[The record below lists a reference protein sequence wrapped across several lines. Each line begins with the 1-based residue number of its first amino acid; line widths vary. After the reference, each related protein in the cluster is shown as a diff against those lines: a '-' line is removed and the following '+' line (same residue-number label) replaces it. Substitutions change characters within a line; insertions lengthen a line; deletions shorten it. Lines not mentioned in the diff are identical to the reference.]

1 MNYTGRLLPGW
12 QSNPLWKKITSV
24 ILMPMKT
31 AQNRREQ
38 EKTGGAAHNRRT
50 CIPSP
55 WQSRGPWT
63 WSAARGIGK
72 SPWWRST
79 AGKEV
84 SPAELRFPMPH
95 LSESDTNSKSS
106 EKNLPTLKQLVQ
118 DNNEENIIDK
128 MNTERR
134 GQSSQ
139 EGDDASSWQSSNL
152 KPNQCMVQG
161 ATDCVIR
168 EPLQK
173 NYLKPKAKDQSEMTQ
188 NEGKIQ
194 KAETFGKSFSK
205 RPLRSLMQTLDRPSV
220 GKSPRPRTTESRYL
234 GTLKVLDTKSSRSAT
249 FNLETAD
256 TIRASIYQ
264 VWVEKKKQICHEE
277 QKKQKLKVQQENER
291 REQEKSESK
300 KEAMASFEA
309 WKAKKKGVLKETYRK
324 KKEEER
330 KKHEAEEDNKQQ
342 KAVAKKAFEKWKEEK
357 DICLTEML
365 KKQEE
370 IEKEKKKK
378 EKEQVTEKKK
388 ENVAALINWKTK
400 KELALRQKVKEHAKK
415 EQEKKTEEEYTKY
428 EREDMASTMYEKWL
442 EQKEKQEK
450 RDKKQRKMKCI
461 LQHDEPPP
469 PWSPPNKTIPFGK

>member
-291 REQEKSESK
+291 REQITMYANQT
-300 KEAMASFEA
+300 AMFTAVVGAAALQLAIQQRRLKQPTVDADAGAAAAAEGMA
-309 WKAKKKGVLKETYRK
+309 AEWPVIAAQAADTHGRRRVKAKKKQWLHLRRGRQRRKVCLKKRIARRK
-324 KKEEER
+324 KK
-330 KKHEAEEDNKQQ
+330 KGKSMKQ
-342 KAVAKKAFEKWKEEK
+342 
-357 DICLTEML
+357 
-365 KKQEE
+365 
-370 IEKEKKKK
+370 
-378 EKEQVTEKKK
+378 
-388 ENVAALINWKTK
+388 
-400 KELALRQKVKEHAKK
+400 
-415 EQEKKTEEEYTKY
+415 KKTINN
-428 EREDMASTMYEKWL
+428 RR
-442 EQKEKQEK
+442 Q
-450 RDKKQRKMKCI
+450 
-461 LQHDEPPP
+461 
-469 PWSPPNKTIPFGK
+469 

>member
-264 VWVEKKKQICHEE
+264 FCFGVEEAAVPSRRCIKLCNLKTVSRSFEDFKVWVEKKKQICHEE

-291 REQEKSESK
+291 REQITMYANQT
-300 KEAMASFEA
+300 AMFTAVVGAAALQLAIQQRRLKQPTVDADAGAAAAAEGMA
-309 WKAKKKGVLKETYRK
+309 AEWPVIAAQAADTHGRRRVKAKKKQWLHLRRGRQRRKVCLKKRIARRK
-324 KKEEER
+324 KK
-330 KKHEAEEDNKQQ
+330 KGKSMKQ
-342 KAVAKKAFEKWKEEK
+342 
-357 DICLTEML
+357 
-365 KKQEE
+365 
-370 IEKEKKKK
+370 
-378 EKEQVTEKKK
+378 
-388 ENVAALINWKTK
+388 
-400 KELALRQKVKEHAKK
+400 
-415 EQEKKTEEEYTKY
+415 KKTINN
-428 EREDMASTMYEKWL
+428 RR
-442 EQKEKQEK
+442 Q
-450 RDKKQRKMKCI
+450 
-461 LQHDEPPP
+461 
-469 PWSPPNKTIPFGK
+469 